1 MIARDPQA
9 IHIVRTISRFRLIP
23 CSEGNDAFKKADYAL
38 AVTKYS
44 EAIAIDPSNHVY
56 YSNRR

>member
-1 MIARDPQA
+1 M
-9 IHIVRTISRFRLIP
+9 RTISHFRSMP

-44 EAIAIDPSNHVY
+44 EAIAIDASNHVY